1 MKNKNKTND
10 MKRKKVFVTPRVLQM
25 LEVCLE
31 ENLLVDSGAKVHDV
45 IITGQEEETLNN
57 WNNTPWD

>member
-1 MKNKNKTND
+1 
-10 MKRKKVFVTPRVLQM
+10 MKRKRVFEAPRVLQM

-31 ENLLVDSGAKVHDV
+31 ESLLVDSGSKVNNV
-45 IITGQEEETLNN
+45 LVTGQEEETMNN